1 MGQGANP
8 QMFGQNPAL
17 GMGFGPMLGGNP
29 GGLTPEMLQQLAV
42 QAGGPQM
49 MSMAMLPQG
58 LMLPGGQ
65 QQNPSSLGQ
74 QGQGQQGQGAITG
87 INPMSL
93 QSSGLGQMGGQ
104 NIAEMMRQQQAIQ

>member
-1 MGQGANP
+1 MTQGGNP

-74 QGQGQQGQGAITG
+74 GQQGQGTIAG

-104 NIAEMMRQQQAIQ
+104 NIAEIMRQQQAIQ